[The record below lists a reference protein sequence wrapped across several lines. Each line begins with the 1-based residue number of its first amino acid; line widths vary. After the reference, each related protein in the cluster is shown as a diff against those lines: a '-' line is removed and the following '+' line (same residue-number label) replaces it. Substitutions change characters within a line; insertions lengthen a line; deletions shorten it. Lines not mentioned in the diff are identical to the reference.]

1 MSSQRVS
8 AQGPSNNGL
17 ARTDPYA
24 AHTTQCTGSLR
35 EIALWLLLA
44 AFLLM
49 LLSDAAYAA
58 ERGTP
63 GLTYSAEVG
72 VPTYKIETVC
82 RKAASVR
89 LLDTGAPDN
98 AESCIEDERHAR
110 EQLVKEWSQFDMAD
124 RIMCNGAARAGPVE
138 PAYTELMTC
147 LEMTRDNHSREAS
160 AHVAPRPDQAQLP
173 DSVAAARAQR
183 PGPIRD
189 AFARR

>member
-1 MSSQRVS
+1 MSSQRMS
-8 AQGPSNNGL
+8 ARGPSNNGL

-49 LLSDAAYAA
+49 LLSDAAHAA

-63 GLTYSAEVG
+63 GLNIQPRLECQ
-72 VPTYKIETVC
+72 PTRSKPYAVN
-82 RKAASVR
+82 R
-89 LLDTGAPDN
+89 LLDTGASDN
-98 AESCIEDERHAR
+98 AESCIEDERRAR

-124 RIMCNGAARAGPVE
+124 RVMCNGAARAGPVE

-173 DSVAAARAQR
+173 DAVAAARAQR
-183 PGPIRD
+183 PGRIRD